1 MMGFAKNNPNS
12 FKGYS
17 MGWPF
22 VIGLMKFLGVFFTEI
37 VNIYLIAI
45 NDDISDVIM
54 NFIAFGVIA
63 DIDDIVGSSITE
75 INCEEENE
83 VQVMYDKRQLYENEF
98 NNLKRIF
105 PTMKS
110 GRMMEFGMLSI
121 FTLIYTIIKVF
132 HYCFFFYFGPFLI
145 TFLVFT

>member
-22 VIGLMKFLGVFFTEI
+22 IIGMMKFLGVFLTEI
-37 VNIYLIAI
+37 INIYLIAI
-45 NDDISDVIM
+45 NSDISDVIM

-75 INCEEENE
+75 INVEEENE
-83 VQVMYDKRQLYENEF
+83 VSVMYDKRQTFENEF
-98 NNLKRIF
+98 NNLKRAI
-105 PTMKS
+105 
-110 GRMMEFGMLSI
+110 
-121 FTLIYTIIKVF
+121 
-132 HYCFFFYFGPFLI
+132 
-145 TFLVFT
+145 

>member
-1 MMGFAKNNPNS
+1 MGFAKNNPNS

-22 VIGLMKFLGVFFTEI
+22 VISIMKFLGVFLTEI
-37 VNIYLIAI
+37 VNIYLIAL

-83 VQVMYDKRQLYENEF
+83 VQVMYDK
-98 NNLKRIF
+98 K
-105 PTMKS
+105 
-110 GRMMEFGMLSI
+110 
-121 FTLIYTIIKVF
+121 
-132 HYCFFFYFGPFLI
+132 
-145 TFLVFT
+145 